1 MENINIR
8 WAQVEDSEV
17 LGTIH
22 AESWKAAYKN
32 IMPDDFL
39 MNISIAKRQ
48 KRFEQ
53 ALINKTEENAV
64 ILCNDKIIGFI
75 CLGKARDEDLDES
88 FGEIWGIYLHP
99 DQWRKGFGR
108 ELISWGIKELRN
120 RGYLK
125 IILWVLEENYKARG
139 FYENIGFTEDRVSKE
154 IKIGKV
160 LKEMRYVLNAK
171 VG

>member
-1 MENINIR
+1 MEHSNIR
-8 WAQVEDSEV
+8 WAQVEDAEA

-22 AESWKAAYKN
+22 AESWKTAYKN

-39 MNISIAKRQ
+39 NNISIEKRQ

-53 ALINKTEENAV
+53 VLADKTEENAV
-64 ILCNDKIIGFI
+64 IVYDDKVVGFI

-88 FGEIWGIYLHP
+88 YGEIWGIYLHP

-108 ELISWGIKELRN
+108 VLINWGVKELES
-120 RGYLK
+120 RGDKK
-125 IILWVLEENYKARG
+125 IVLWVLEENYKARS
-139 FYENIGFTEDRVSKE
+139 FYENIGFAQDGTFKE

-160 LKEMRYVLNAK
+160 LKEMRYVLSL
-171 VG
+171 